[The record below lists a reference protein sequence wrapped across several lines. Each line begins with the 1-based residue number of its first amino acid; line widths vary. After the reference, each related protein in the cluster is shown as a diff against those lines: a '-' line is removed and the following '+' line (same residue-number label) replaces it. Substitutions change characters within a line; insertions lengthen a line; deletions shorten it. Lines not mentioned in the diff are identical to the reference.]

1 MAVITQTIHSGLPGK
16 YGEVALVGAGPG
28 AADLLTL
35 RALTFIQQA
44 DAVVYDRLVSEEVL
58 ALIPAECQRF
68 DVGKSRGHHSVS
80 QAEIGALLVRLALQG
95 LKVVRLKGGD
105 PAIFGRLAEELDALD
120 AAAISWQIVPGIS
133 AASACAAATGIPLTE
148 RGIAQQLRFISA
160 VDKNCSTAQDWASLA
175 KPGQTLVFYMG
186 LSALGEI
193 CKQLMAHGL
202 AVDWPILLVE
212 NGSRPEQRC
221 LLSTLS
227 EALAD
232 SQKMVLKSPCLIMV
246 GEVVRRRQHA
256 IVLAEII
263 GPQINKILAA

>member
-1 MAVITQTIHSGLPGK
+1 MAVITQTIHAGLPGE

-58 ALIPAECQRF
+58 ALIPADCQRF

-95 LKVVRLKGGD
+95 LNVVRLKGGD

-120 AAAISWQIVPGIS
+120 AAAVSWQIVPGIS

-186 LSALGEI
+186 LTALTEI
-193 CKQLMAHGL
+193 SQQLIAHGL
-202 AVDWPILLVE
+202 PADWPLLLVE
-212 NGSRPEQRC
+212 NGSRPGQRH
-221 LLSTLS
+221 LLTT
-227 EALAD
+227 LAD
-232 SQKMVLKSPCLIMV
+232 AAAEAQVMALQSPCLILV
-246 GEVVRRRQHA
+246 GEVARRQRQA
-256 IVLAEII
+256 AQIVAL
-263 GPQINKILAA
+263 INQDKGKELAA